1 MHTLVSTSKS
11 CCPIYSSIIR
21 SKPLLRTFAMTIK
34 SAAESPYKSKVTGIR
49 PLDSGKWI
57 QLRKL
62 EYVDPKGA
70 ERTWEMAIRTTRG
83 EPQLEPGNEAEE
95 VVDGVAI
102 VTILKAPGQ
111 PDQLVLTKQFR
122 PPVGKVV
129 IELPAGL
136 LDPGE
141 TVATTAVRELKE
153 ETGYVGTFI
162 RQLRVMY
169 SDPGLTNANM
179 RLAFVHV
186 DLTDPANKNPSA
198 DLQEGEFIETFCV
211 SIPTILQELDLIMDK
226 EGCTIDARLHHFAMG
241 LLMS

>member
-1 MHTLVSTSKS
+1 MKRFVTRTRVPH
-11 CCPIYSSIIR
+11 IR
-21 SKPLLRTFAMTIK
+21 SSVRNIAMTIR
-34 SAAESPYKSKVTGIR
+34 SATESPYNSKITAIS
-49 PLDSGKWI
+49 PLDSGRWI

-62 EYVDPKGA
+62 DYVDPKGTP
-70 ERTWEMAIRTTRG
+70 RTWEMAIRTTRG
-83 EPQLEPGNEAEE
+83 EPKIAEETEAEE
-95 VVDGVAI
+95 PVDGVAI
-102 VTILKAPGQ
+102 VTILKAPDQ

-153 ETGYVGTFI
+153 ETGYVGTFVK
-162 RQLRVMY
+162 QLRVMF

-211 SIPTILQELDLIMDK
+211 PIPGILEELDLIMDN

-241 LLMS
+241 LLMSY